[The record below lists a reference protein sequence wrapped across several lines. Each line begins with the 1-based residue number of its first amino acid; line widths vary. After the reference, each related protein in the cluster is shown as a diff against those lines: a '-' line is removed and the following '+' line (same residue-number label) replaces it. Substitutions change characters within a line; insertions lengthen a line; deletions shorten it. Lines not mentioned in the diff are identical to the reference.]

1 MERFS
6 VKLEPLTEE
15 TALIVREWR
24 NTSRVNQ
31 YMDFKDQISIE
42 QQKKWFEQLQQSND
56 CYFIIRSAEELV
68 GLIHLNR
75 MNVQLKSTYAG
86 LFIGNE
92 AYEGTGITFQASILL
107 LDFAFNTLELLE
119 VYAKVHRFN
128 KPALAYNEALGFQ
141 PDGEESRDFLRM
153 KLRKQEYNSSRQV
166 LISLLSL

>member
-1 MERFS
+1 MEKFS

-24 NTSRVNQ
+24 NASRVNQ

-75 MNVQLKSTYAG
+75 MNVQLKNAYAG

-107 LDFAFNTLELLE
+107 LDFAFNTLELVK
-119 VYAKVHRFN
+119 VYAKVHRLN
-128 KPALAYNEALGFQ
+128 KAALAYNEALGFQ
-141 PDGEESRDFLRM
+141 LDGKESGDFMRLKIR
-153 KLRKQEYNSSRQV
+153 RQEYNKSRQV